1 MAQQPTRRRK
11 AEQKTDEFYEAMP
24 MAQHAGW
31 AYRDAPLDESAPL
44 DDHAELEA
52 QAKVTAI
59 VTLALVALV
68 AVGMGLILLWAVQS
82 AQQTLPLPNQDN
94 AARLEL

>member
-24 MAQHAGW
+24 MAQHTGW
-31 AYRDAPLDESAPL
+31 TYRDAPLEEDAPL

-59 VTLALVALV
+59 VTLALVAIV
-68 AVGMGLILLWAVQS
+68 AISMGLILLWAVQTAS
-82 AQQTLPLPNQDN
+82 QTAPLPNQDN